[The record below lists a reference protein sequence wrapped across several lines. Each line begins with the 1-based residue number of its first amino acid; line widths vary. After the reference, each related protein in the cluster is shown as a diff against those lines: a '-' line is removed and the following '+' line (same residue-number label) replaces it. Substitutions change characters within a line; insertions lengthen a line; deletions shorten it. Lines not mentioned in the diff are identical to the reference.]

1 MIEQRIA
8 TPVQVTPMHL
18 DAFLNFR
25 PCLEMFDAVL
35 DFEIRGNGQRRT
47 NDVHVKRN
55 TCVAWCR
62 TVLKSALTQFWCS
75 VYGSLNS
82 GSEVGERGAILYR
95 HAHTF
100 AALAF

>member
-55 TCVAWCR
+55 TCVAWR
-62 TVLKSALTQFWCS
+62 
-75 VYGSLNS
+75 
-82 GSEVGERGAILYR
+82 EVARNQHLLDVSNGVAEQEDGGGTAGVS
-95 HAHTF
+95 F
-100 AALAF
+100 P